1 MKAAILKRLRE
12 PSTYAGLAALVAALG
27 VPFAPEA
34 AQTIVAVGGAV
45 AALLAIWLPEKPK
58 A

>member
-12 PSTYAGLAALVAALG
+12 PSTYAGVAALVAGLG
-27 VPFAPEA
+27 FQFAPEA
-34 AQTIVAVGGAV
+34 SQTIIAVGGAV